1 MTVDLSTLDAHEQPS
16 DHMRAIWKSYSKAD
30 DKDLLK
36 SDDID
41 DLSVPEK
48 LAEFKVA
55 GIIPAEKLL
64 AAFSCVNGN
73 EAPISRPEQD
83 AVIYHH
89 PLLPGLLLVP
99 NLMPPDTQRSIVSR
113 LVHRDL
119 SQPHHQTNMHLNYD
133 IPYPERDPNTNKPAS
148 FFTRAPDSET
158 RFIPKDPS
166 VHKPLSMK
174 QVMGRKLHWVTL
186 GGQYDWTNRV
196 YPGEEPPQFPPD
208 ISGLLETLFPQTLAQ
223 AAIVN
228 FYTPGDTMMMHRD
241 VSEETNK
248 GLVSLSIGC
257 DALFSKF
264 LGSISAHASADCGHS
279 DCTKR
284 CGQTVRSRQT
294 VRKREAVPL
303 AAPALRR
310 CVIHVRGSS
319 LCMARRAQSTQGNL
333 PRLSGRLAC

>member
-1 MTVDLSTLDAHEQPS
+1 MAVDLSTLDAHEQPS
-16 DHMRAIWKSYSKAD
+16 DHMRAIWKAYSKTD

-36 SDDID
+36 SADID
-41 DLSVPEK
+41 DLSIPEK
-48 LAEFKVA
+48 LANFDVA
-55 GIIPAEKLL
+55 GTIPAETML
-64 AAFSCVNGN
+64 AAFSHLTGDDTSML
-73 EAPISRPEQD
+73 PPEED
-83 AVIYHH
+83 AAIYHH

-99 NLMPPDTQRSIVSR
+99 NLMPPHVQRSIVSR

-119 SQPHHQTNMHLNYD
+119 SHPHHQTNMHLNYE
-133 IPYPERDPNTNKPAS
+133 IPYPDKDPDTNRPAS
-148 FFTRAPDSET
+148 FFTAAPDSEV

-208 ISGLLETLFPQTLAQ
+208 VSGLLETLFPQTLAQ

-257 DALFSKF
+257 DALFSTVAYLQF
-264 LGSISAHASADCGHS
+264 DESHS
-279 DCTKR
+279 
-284 CGQTVRSRQT
+284 
-294 VRKREAVPL
+294 
-303 AAPALRR
+303 
-310 CVIHVRGSS
+310 
-319 LCMARRAQSTQGNL
+319 
-333 PRLSGRLAC
+333 

>member
-166 VHKPLSMK
+166 VHKPL
-174 QVMGRKLHWVTL
+174 
-186 GGQYDWTNRV
+186 
-196 YPGEEPPQFPPD
+196 
-208 ISGLLETLFPQTLAQ
+208 
-223 AAIVN
+223 
-228 FYTPGDTMMMHRD
+228 
-241 VSEETNK
+241 
-248 GLVSLSIGC
+248 
-257 DALFSKF
+257 
-264 LGSISAHASADCGHS
+264 
-279 DCTKR
+279 
-284 CGQTVRSRQT
+284 
-294 VRKREAVPL
+294 
-303 AAPALRR
+303 
-310 CVIHVRGSS
+310 
-319 LCMARRAQSTQGNL
+319 
-333 PRLSGRLAC
+333 